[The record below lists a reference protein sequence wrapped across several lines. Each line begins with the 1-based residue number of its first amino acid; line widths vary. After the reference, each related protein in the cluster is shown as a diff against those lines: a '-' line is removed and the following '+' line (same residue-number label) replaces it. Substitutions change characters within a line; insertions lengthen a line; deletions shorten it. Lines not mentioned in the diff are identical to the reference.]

1 MKGIVLAGG
10 SGTRLYPLTKV
21 LSKQLLPVYDKP
33 MIYYSLS
40 TLVLS
45 GIKDILLI
53 STPED
58 IGLYE
63 RLLSDGSQFGL
74 KIEYKV
80 QPRPDGLAQAFILGE
95 EFIKDD
101 NVAMVL
107 GDNIFYG
114 TGFSQKLKECVNI
127 VNNEDKA
134 VVFGYEVK
142 EPKHYGVLDFDK
154 EGNALSIEEKPKN
167 PKSNYA
173 VVGLYF
179 YPNRVVKVAKS
190 IKPSERGELE
200 ITSVNSHFLGINDL
214 KVKILGRGFAW
225 LDTGTIDS
233 INNASNY
240 IRAIEERQG
249 LKIACLEEIAYLNKF
264 IDKNQL
270 KGLIKKL
277 PDDYANYLRR
287 LITN

>member
-1 MKGIVLAGG
+1 MFWFFYFVAK
-10 SGTRLYPLTKV
+10 
-21 LSKQLLPVYDKP
+21 D
-33 MIYYSLS
+33 YSF
-40 TLVLS
+40 V
-45 GIKDILLI
+45 
-53 STPED
+53 
-58 IGLYE
+58 
-63 RLLSDGSQFGL
+63 
-74 KIEYKV
+74 
-80 QPRPDGLAQAFILGE
+80 
-95 EFIKDD
+95 
-101 NVAMVL
+101 
-107 GDNIFYG
+107 
-114 TGFSQKLKECVNI
+114 
-127 VNNEDKA
+127 
-134 VVFGYEVK
+134 YEVK

-225 LDTGTIDS
+225 LDTGTIES

-264 IDKNQL
+264 IDENQL
-270 KGLIKKL
+270 EELIKKL